1 MKKFI
6 IILTASLFLFSC
18 GVNSRVDFQKNNNI
32 LKTKVNKQVDEKK
45 VLNKTANIEWVNS
58 WAIKLTPDDE
68 KMINDL
74 LNF

>member
-32 LKTKVNKQVDEKK
+32 LKTKV
-45 VLNKTANIEWVNS
+45 